1 MRSGRAFIT
10 YIYIDVC
17 LWYDYAMLGK
27 MLTQIFLLFLI
38 KMRKNNT
45 FSNVSLLKMGAG
57 RTID

>member
-1 MRSGRAFIT
+1 
-10 YIYIDVC
+10 
-17 LWYDYAMLGK
+17 MLGK